1 MTLPREVIEAIDDLR
16 EEAHAKGREG
26 FGQYHAGVYEKRA
39 ALESAILAW
48 GEWVREGA
56 LREVAKALRK
66 TSFAERYMVAKWI
79 DGWREAFP
87 DSRPEPAPEPAGTP
101 LGERDVSLCEC
112 GARLRGD
119 VARSTGTC
127 GACRPSPRSE
137 TTEDR

>member
-1 MTLPREVIEAIDDLR
+1 MTDWIFAEDRTMTLPQEV
-16 EEAHAKGREG
+16 EEA
-26 FGQYHAGVYEKRA
+26 
-39 ALESAILAW
+39 LEDYS
-48 GEWVREGA
+48 
-56 LREVAKALRK
+56 
-66 TSFAERYMVAKWI
+66 
-79 DGWREAFP
+79 
-87 DSRPEPAPEPAGTP
+87 APEPAGTP